1 MKKSFII
8 SGSNSELAKGVA
20 IKLKRKYD
28 LIFLYHSKQNK
39 IEKKLENEIKIKN
52 SLEDNIDDLYK
63 KIKNKSK
70 NVHAIIHFNGVH
82 KFKTLKSVNRNDFND
97 IFEIN
102 CLTFVKL
109 VKLSYYLDKIQSILS
124 ISSVSSKTGN
134 KGISLYSSSK
144 AALNNLVKS
153 ASLELAGKNIRV
165 NNIILGHIE
174 RGMGK
179 KTQNYLNEQ
188 QLKDLR
194 NRHPLG
200 FGKVEDLFYM
210 LDFLLDSKKSRW
222 ITGSELVLDGG
233 YLA

>member
-1 MKKSFII
+1 MKKSIII

-20 IKLKRKYD
+20 DKLKKKYD
-28 LIFLYHSKQNK
+28 LIFLYHSKKNRV
-39 IEKKLENEIKIKN
+39 EKLKGTITIKH
-52 SLEDNIDDLYK
+52 SLNDDVIDLYE

-70 NVHAIIHFNGVH
+70 NIHGIIHFNGVH
-82 KFKTLKSVNRNDFND
+82 NFKTLKSVNRNDFND

-102 CLTFVKL
+102 CLTFIKL
-109 VKLSYYLDKIQSILS
+109 VKLSYYLDNIQSILS

-144 AALNNLVKS
+144 AALNNLIKS
-153 ASLELAGKNIRV
+153 ASLELSGKNIRV

-179 KTQNYLNEQ
+179 KTQDYLNER
-188 QLKDLR
+188 QLQDLK
-194 NRHPLG
+194 NSHPLG
-200 FGKVEDLFYM
+200 FGKVDDLFYV
-210 LDFLLDSKKSRW
+210 LDFLLNTKKSRW
-222 ITGSELVLDGG
+222 ITGTELVVDGG

>member
-1 MKKSFII
+1 MKKTLII
-8 SGSNSELAKGVA
+8 SGSNSELAIGV
-20 IKLKRKYD
+20 INNLLKKYEII
-28 LIFLYHSKQNK
+28 LIYHSKKPKFDNSLN
-39 IEKKLENEIKIKN
+39 ITKIKH
-52 SLEDNIDDLYK
+52 SIKDEVEDLYK
-63 KIKNKSK
+63 KVKKKTKNI
-70 NVHAIIHFNGVH
+70 HGIIHFNGIH
-82 KFKTLKSVNRNDFND
+82 NFQTLKSVNKQDFSNT
-97 IFEIN
+97 FEIN
-102 CLTFVKL
+102 CLTFIKL
-109 VKLSYYLDKIQSILS
+109 VKLSYFFNKIKSILT
-124 ISSVSSKTGN
+124 ISSASSKMGN

-179 KTQNYLNEQ
+179 KTQNYLTREQ
-188 QLKDLR
+188 LISLK

-200 FGKVEDLFYM
+200 FGKVEDLFYA
-210 LDFLLDSKKSRW
+210 LDFLLDTKKSRW

>member
-1 MKKSFII
+1 MRKSIII
-8 SGSNSELAKGVA
+8 SGSNSELATGV
-20 IKLKRKYD
+20 IFKLKKKYD
-28 LIFLYHSKQNK
+28 LIFLYHAKQPK
-39 IEKKLENEIKIKN
+39 INRIGNIIKIKH
-52 SLEDNIDDLYK
+52 SLEDEVDDLHK

-70 NVHAIIHFNGVH
+70 NVHGIIHFNAIH
-82 KFKTLKSVNRNDFND
+82 NFKTLKSINRNDFND

-102 CLTFVKL
+102 CLTFIKL
-109 VKLSYYLDKIQSILS
+109 VKLSYYFENIESILA

-144 AALNNLVKS
+144 AALNNLIKS

-174 RGMGK
+174 KGMGK
-179 KTQNYLNEQ
+179 KTQNYLNEE
-188 QLKDLR
+188 QLKYLR
-194 NRHPLG
+194 NSHPLG
-200 FGKVEDLFYM
+200 FGKVEDLFYA

>member
-1 MKKSFII
+1 MKKSIII

-20 IKLKRKYD
+20 DKLKKKYN
-28 LIFLYHSKQNK
+28 LIFLNHSKKNK
-39 IEKKLENEIKIKN
+39 NEKKLENIIKIKH
-52 SLEDNIDDLYK
+52 SLEDSVDYLYK

-82 KFKTLKSVNRNDFND
+82 KFKTLKSINRNDFND

-102 CLTFVKL
+102 CLTFIKL
-109 VKLSYYLDKIQSILS
+109 VKLSYHLDKIQTILS

-144 AALNNLVKS
+144 AALNNLIKS

-174 RGMGK
+174 SGMGK
-179 KTQNYLNEQ
+179 KTQDYLNEQ
-188 QLKDLR
+188 QLKNLK

-200 FGKVEDLFYM
+200 FGKADDLFYT